1 MKNIFI
7 LFLFLSLM
15 SCADMDILTD
25 NEIVDAITQPD
36 YVSSSRAK
44 KLDIPPDLS
53 NIETN
58 VEYGVPGEAVSY
70 KDYEDA
76 KKVGFTEVKV
86 LQNPEGMQ
94 IVKSGNLRWLVVSET
109 PDKLW
114 PHLEAFWQ
122 ELGFGIK
129 TLNKRTGV
137 METEWIK
144 SSKLKFDSKRG
155 GMASRFDAW
164 LDGLS
169 NLADRR
175 KFKTR
180 IENGIEKNTSEI
192 YISQRSI
199 VGMDDEARERIKRL
213 KEGSY
218 STDIYKIQEYI
229 PSGEEEAK
237 EITKKLKTE
246 MNMDEYEINA
256 EILRRLM
263 TKLGM
268 TDLEAEKVLA
278 SPIEKKNAILVE
290 NKQGNYLLLN
300 DPYDRSWR
308 RLSLALDIIGFITE
322 DKNRSEGIF
331 YVKYK
336 DLEVEKSKK
345 VEKGLIDK
353 LAFWEDDEEEE
364 QRKKEEEESLNNSDG
379 TEKLEVVEDKSL
391 TEEIMSFWGSDEEKG
406 LGKNEKRYR
415 IRIKEDQDGARV
427 FIDYPNGKLNNT
439 MTAKSILNIIFEHLR

>member
-7 LFLFLSLM
+7 LFLFLSLA

-44 KLDIPPDLS
+44 KLDVPPDLS
-53 NIETN
+53 DIEAN
-58 VEYGVPGEAVSY
+58 VQYGVPGEAVSY

-114 PHLEAFWQ
+114 PHLEGFWQ

-144 SSKLKFDSKRG
+144 SSKLKFENKK

-175 KFKTR
+175 KFRTR
-180 IENGIEKNTSEI
+180 IENGVEKNTSEI

-199 VGMDDEARERIKRL
+199 VGMDDEAKERIKRM

-218 STDIYKIQEYI
+218 STDIYKIQEYV
-229 PSGEEEAK
+229 PDGEEEAQ
-237 EITKKLKTE
+237 EITEKLQKE

-268 TDLEAEKVLA
+268 TDFDAKKVLEN
-278 SPIEKKNAILVE
+278 PIEKKNATLVK
-290 NKQGNYLLLN
+290 NKRGNYLLLS
-300 DPYDRSWR
+300 DPFDRSWR
-308 RLSLALDIIGFITE
+308 RVSLALDIIGFVTE

-336 DLEVEKSKK
+336 DLDLEGPKK
-345 VEKGLIDK
+345 KNKGLIDK
-353 LAFWEDDEEEE
+353 LAFWEDDVEEE
-364 QRKKEEEESLNNSDG
+364 QRKKEEEENLNNSEG
-379 TEKLEVVEDKSL
+379 AAKLEVIEDKSL

-415 IRIKEDQDGARV
+415 IRIKEDKNGVRV
-427 FIDYPNGKLNNT
+427 FMDYPNGKLNNT
-439 MTAKSILNIIFEHLR
+439 NTAKSILNIIYEHLR

>member
-1 MKNIFI
+1 MKYIYLI
-7 LFLFLSLM
+7 LLPFLLI
-15 SCADMDILTD
+15 SCADFDITD
-25 NEIVDAITQPD
+25 SEVIQAVTQPD

-44 KLDIPPDLS
+44 KLDVPPDLS
-53 NIETN
+53 DVEAN
-58 VEYGVPGEAVSY
+58 VQYGVPGEAVSY
-70 KDYEDA
+70 NSYEDA
-76 KKVGFTEVKV
+76 KKAGYTEVKV
-86 LQNPEGMQ
+86 LQDPEGMK
-94 IVKSGNLRWLVVSET
+94 IVKSGNLRWLVVNEE
-109 PDKLW
+109 PAKLW
-114 PHLEAFWQ
+114 PHLEMFWQ

-129 TLNKRTGV
+129 VLNKRTGV

-144 SSKLKFDSKRG
+144 SSKLKFDSKK

-175 KFKTR
+175 KFRTR

-192 YISQRSI
+192 YISQRSV
-199 VGMDDEARERIKRL
+199 VGMDDEAKERIKRL

-229 PSGEEEAK
+229 PDGEEEAQ
-237 EITKKLKTE
+237 EITNKLQKE

-268 TDLEAEKVLA
+268 TDLEAEKVIA
-278 SPIEKKNAILVE
+278 NPIEKKNAELVE
-290 NKQGNYLLLN
+290 NKRGNYLLLN

-336 DLEVEKSKK
+336 DLEIDSAKKKS
-345 VEKGLIDK
+345 KGLINK
-353 LAFWEDDEEEE
+353 LAFWKDDDEEEE
-364 QRKKEEEESLNNSDG
+364 RRKREEEERLNNSD
-379 TEKLEVVEDKSL
+379 ESKEVKIVEDKSL
-391 TEEIMSFWGSDEEKG
+391 TEEIMSFWGSDKEEG

-415 IRIKEDQDGARV
+415 IRIKEDQNGVRV
-427 FIDYPNGKLNNT
+427 FMDYPNGKLNNT
-439 MTAKSILNIIFEHLR
+439 KTAKSILNIIYEHLR

>member
-7 LFLFLSLM
+7 LFLFLSLI

-44 KLDIPPDLS
+44 KLDVPPDLTD
-53 NIETN
+53 IETN

-76 KKVGFTEVKV
+76 KKVGYKELKV
-86 LQNPEGMQ
+86 LQDPEGMQ

-114 PHLEAFWQ
+114 PHLEGFWQ

-144 SSKLKFDSKRG
+144 SSKLKFENKKG

-175 KFKTR
+175 KFRTR
-180 IENGIEKNTSEI
+180 IENGVEKNTSEI

-199 VGMDDEARERIKRL
+199 VGMDGEAKERIKRM

-218 STDIYKIQEYI
+218 STDIYQIPEYI
-229 PSGEEEAK
+229 PDGEEEAR
-237 EITKKLKTE
+237 EITEKLQTE

-268 TDLEAEKVLA
+268 TDLQAEKVIA
-278 SPIEKKNAILVE
+278 SPIEKKNATLIE
-290 NKQGNYLLLN
+290 NKRGNYLLLN
-300 DPYDRSWR
+300 DPFDRSWR
-308 RLSLALDIIGFITE
+308 RVSLALDIIGFVTE

-336 DLEVEKSKK
+336 DLDIDGPKK
-345 VEKGLIDK
+345 VKKGLIDK
-353 LAFWEDDEEEE
+353 LAFWEDDEEEK
-364 QRKKEEEESLNNSDG
+364 QRKKEEEENLNNSEG
-379 TEKLEVVEDKSL
+379 VAELEVIEDKSL
-391 TEEIMSFWGSDEEKG
+391 TEEIMSLWGSDDEKG

-415 IRIKEDQDGARV
+415 IRIKEDQNGARV

-439 MTAKSILNIIFEHLR
+439 MTAKSILNIIYEHLR

>member
-144 SSKLKFDSKRG
+144 SSKLKFENKK

-175 KFKTR
+175 KFRTR
-180 IENGIEKNTSEI
+180 IENGVEKNTSEI

-199 VGMDDEARERIKRL
+199 VGMDDEAKERIKRM

-218 STDIYKIQEYI
+218 STDIYKIQEYV
-229 PSGEEEAK
+229 PDGEEEAQ
-237 EITKKLKTE
+237 EITEKLQKE

-268 TDLEAEKVLA
+268 TDLQAEKV
-278 SPIEKKNAILVE
+278 IAI
-290 NKQGNYLLLN
+290 
-300 DPYDRSWR
+300 
-308 RLSLALDIIGFITE
+308 I
-322 DKNRSEGIF
+322 
-331 YVKYK
+331 
-336 DLEVEKSKK
+336 
-345 VEKGLIDK
+345 
-353 LAFWEDDEEEE
+353 
-364 QRKKEEEESLNNSDG
+364 
-379 TEKLEVVEDKSL
+379 
-391 TEEIMSFWGSDEEKG
+391 
-406 LGKNEKRYR
+406 
-415 IRIKEDQDGARV
+415 
-427 FIDYPNGKLNNT
+427 
-439 MTAKSILNIIFEHLR
+439 

>member
-1 MKNIFI
+1 MRNFFI
-7 LFLFLSLM
+7 LSLFLSLT

-44 KLDIPPDLS
+44 KLDVPPDLS
-53 NIETN
+53 DIESN

-76 KKVGFTEVKV
+76 KRVGFTEVKV
-86 LQNPEGMQ
+86 LQDPEGMK
-94 IVKSGNLRWLVVSET
+94 IVKSGNLRWLVVSES

-114 PHLEAFWQ
+114 PHLEGFWQ

-144 SSKLKFDSKRG
+144 SSKLKFDNKKK

-175 KFKTR
+175 KFRTR
-180 IENGIEKNTSEI
+180 IENGLEKNTSEI

-199 VGMDDEARERIKRL
+199 VGMDDEARERIKRM
-213 KEGSY
+213 KDGSY

-229 PSGEEEAK
+229 PGDEEEAK
-237 EITKKLKTE
+237 EITEKLQTE

-268 TDLEAEKVLA
+268 TDLNAEKVLA
-278 SPIEKKNAILVE
+278 NPIEKKNATLVE
-290 NKQGNYLLLN
+290 NKRGNYLLLN

-308 RLSLALDIIGFITE
+308 RLSLALDIIGFVTE

-336 DLEVEKSKK
+336 DLELEKSKK
-345 VEKGLIDK
+345 VKKGLIDK
-353 LAFWEDDEEEE
+353 LAFWDDDEEE
-364 QRKKEEEESLNNSDG
+364 QRKKEEEENLNNKDES
-379 TEKLEVVEDKSL
+379 EELEVIEDKSL
-391 TEEIMSFWGSDEEKG
+391 TEEIMSFWGSDDEKG

-415 IRIKEDQDGARV
+415 IRIKEDQTGVRV

-439 MTAKSILNIIFEHLR
+439 MTAQSILNIIYEHLR

>member
-1 MKNIFI
+1 MKNII
-7 LFLFLSLM
+7 IISLLLSLT

-25 NEIVDAITQPD
+25 NEVVDAITQPD

-44 KLDIPPDLS
+44 RLDVPPDLTD
-53 NIETN
+53 IETN
-58 VEYGVPGEAVSY
+58 VQYGVPGEAVSY

-86 LQNPEGMQ
+86 LQNPEGME
-94 IVKSGNLRWLVVSET
+94 IVKSGNLRWLVVNEE
-109 PDKLW
+109 PAKLW
-114 PHLEAFWQ
+114 PHLETFWQ

-129 TLNKRTGV
+129 VLNKRTGV

-144 SSKLKFDSKRG
+144 SSKLKFETKK

-175 KFKTR
+175 KFRTR
-180 IENGIEKNTSEI
+180 IENGVEKNTSEI
-192 YISQRSI
+192 YISQRSV
-199 VGMDDEARERIKRL
+199 VGMDDEAKARIKRL

-229 PSGEEEAK
+229 PDGEEEAK
-237 EITKKLKTE
+237 KITDKLQKE

-268 TDLEAEKVLA
+268 TDLDAEKVLA
-278 SPIEKKNAILVE
+278 NPIERKNATLVE
-290 NKQGNYLLLN
+290 NKRGNYLSLN

-308 RLSLALDIIGFITE
+308 RLSLALDIIGFVTE
-322 DKNRSEGIF
+322 DKNRSKGIF

-336 DLEVEKSKK
+336 DLELEGPKKKS
-345 VEKGLIDK
+345 KGLISK
-353 LAFWEDDEEEE
+353 LAFWDDDEEEE
-364 QRKKEEEESLNNSDG
+364 QRKKEEEERLNNSDG
-379 TEKLEVVEDKSL
+379 IEELKVIEDKSL
-391 TEEIMSFWGSDEEKG
+391 TEEIMSFWGSDDEKG

-415 IRIKEDQDGARV
+415 IRIKEDQNGARV

-439 MTAKSILNIIFEHLR
+439 ETAKSILKIIYEHLR

>member
-1 MKNIFI
+1 MKNII
-7 LFLFLSLM
+7 IISLLLSLT

-25 NEIVDAITQPD
+25 NEVVDAITQPD

-44 KLDIPPDLS
+44 RLDVPPDLTD
-53 NIETN
+53 IETN
-58 VEYGVPGEAVSY
+58 VQYGVPGEAVSY

-86 LQNPEGMQ
+86 LQNPEGME
-94 IVKSGNLRWLVVSET
+94 IVKSGNLRWLVVNEE
-109 PDKLW
+109 PAKLW
-114 PHLEAFWQ
+114 PHLETFWQ

-129 TLNKRTGV
+129 VLNKRTGV

-144 SSKLKFDSKRG
+144 SSKLKFETKK

-175 KFKTR
+175 KFRTR
-180 IENGIEKNTSEI
+180 IENGVEKNTSEI

-199 VGMDDEARERIKRL
+199 VGMDDEAKARIKRL

-229 PSGEEEAK
+229 PDGEEEAK
-237 EITKKLKTE
+237 EITDKLQKE

-268 TDLEAEKVLA
+268 TDLDAEKVLA
-278 SPIEKKNAILVE
+278 NPIERKNATLVE
-290 NKQGNYLLLN
+290 NKRGNYLSLN

-308 RLSLALDIIGFITE
+308 RLSLALDIIGFVTE
-322 DKNRSEGIF
+322 DKNRSKGIF

-336 DLEVEKSKK
+336 DLELEGPKKKS
-345 VEKGLIDK
+345 KGLISK
-353 LAFWEDDEEEE
+353 LAFWDDDEEEE
-364 QRKKEEEESLNNSDG
+364 QRKKEEEERLNNSDG
-379 TEKLEVVEDKSL
+379 IEELKVIEDKSL
-391 TEEIMSFWGSDEEKG
+391 TEEIMSFWGSDDEKG

-415 IRIKEDQDGARV
+415 IRIKEDQNGARV

-439 MTAKSILNIIFEHLR
+439 ETAKSILKIIYEHLR

>member
-1 MKNIFI
+1 MKNIF
-7 LFLFLSLM
+7 LFLLSFLLI
-15 SCADMDILTD
+15 SCADFDIMD
-25 NEIVDAITQPD
+25 NKVVEAITQPD

-44 KLDIPPDLS
+44 KLDVPPDLS
-53 NIETN
+53 DIEINTQF
-58 VEYGVPGEAVSY
+58 GVPGEAVSY

-76 KKVGFTEVKV
+76 KKAGYKEVKV
-86 LQNPEGMQ
+86 LQNPEGMT

-109 PDKLW
+109 PENLW
-114 PHLEAFWQ
+114 PALESFWQ

-129 TLNKRTGV
+129 VLNRRTGV

-144 SSKLKFDSKRG
+144 SSKLKVDTNKG
-155 GMASRFDAW
+155 LASRFDAW

-175 KFKTR
+175 KFRTR
-180 IENGIEKNTSEI
+180 LENGVKEGTTEI
-192 YISQRSI
+192 YVSQRSI
-199 VGMDDEARERIKRL
+199 VGMDQEAKDRIKRL

-218 STDIYKIQEYI
+218 STDIYKIKEYI

-237 EITKKLKTE
+237 DITDKLQKE
-246 MNMDEYEINA
+246 LNMDEHEINS

-268 TDLEAEKVLA
+268 TDFDAKQRLA
-278 SPIEKKNAILVE
+278 NPVEKKKATLVE
-290 NKQGNYLLLN
+290 NKRGNYLLLN

-308 RLSLALDIIGFITE
+308 RLSLALDIIGFVTE

-336 DLEVEKSKK
+336 DLELEGPKK
-345 VEKGLIDK
+345 RNKGLIDK
-353 LAFWEDDEEEE
+353 LAFWRDDEEEA
-364 QRKKEEEESLNNSDG
+364 QRIKEEEERLNNLDG
-379 TEKLEVVEDKSL
+379 TEKTEVIEDKSL
-391 TEEIMSFWGSDEEKG
+391 TEKIMSLWGSDDEKG
-406 LGKNEKRYR
+406 LGKNERRYR

-427 FIDYPNGKLNNT
+427 FMDYPNGKLNNT
-439 MTAKSILNIIFEHLR
+439 KTAKSILNIIYEHLR

>member
-1 MKNIFI
+1 MKYIY
-7 LFLFLSLM
+7 LFLLPFLLI
-15 SCADMDILTD
+15 SCADFDITD
-25 NEIVDAITQPD
+25 SEVIQAVTQPD

-44 KLDIPPDLS
+44 KLDVPPDLS
-53 NIETN
+53 DVEAN
-58 VEYGVPGEAVSY
+58 VQYGVPGEAVSY
-70 KDYEDA
+70 NSYEDA
-76 KKVGFTEVKV
+76 KKAGYKEVKV
-86 LQNPEGMQ
+86 LQDPEGMR
-94 IVKSGNLRWLVVSET
+94 IVKSGNLRWLVVNEA
-109 PDKLW
+109 PAKLW
-114 PHLEAFWQ
+114 PHLEMFWQ

-129 TLNKRTGV
+129 ILNKRTGV

-144 SSKLKFDSKRG
+144 SSKLKFDSKK

-175 KFKTR
+175 KFRTR

-192 YISQRSI
+192 YISQRSV
-199 VGMDDEARERIKRL
+199 VGMDDEAKERIKRL

-218 STDIYKIQEYI
+218 STDMYKIQEYI
-229 PSGEEEAK
+229 PSGEEEAQ
-237 EITKKLKTE
+237 EITDKLQKE

-268 TDLEAEKVLA
+268 TDLDAEKVLA
-278 SPIEKKNAILVE
+278 NPIEKKNAKFVE
-290 NKQGNYLLLN
+290 NKRGNYLLLN

-308 RLSLALDIIGFITE
+308 RLSLALDIIGFVTE

-336 DLEVEKSKK
+336 DLELEGPKKKSR
-345 VEKGLIDK
+345 GLIDK
-353 LAFWEDDEEEE
+353 LAFWKDDEEEE
-364 QRKKEEEESLNNSDG
+364 QRKREEEESLNNSDG
-379 TEKLEVVEDKSL
+379 KEEVKIIEDKSL
-391 TEEIMSFWGSDEEKG
+391 TEEIMSFWGSDDEEG

-415 IRIKEDQDGARV
+415 VRIKEDQNGARV
-427 FIDYPNGKLNNT
+427 FMDYPNGKLNNT
-439 MTAKSILNIIFEHLR
+439 KTAKSILKIIYEHLR

>member
-1 MKNIFI
+1 MKNIYLLI
-7 LFLFLSLM
+7 LPFLLV
-15 SCADMDILTD
+15 SCADFDIAD
-25 NEIVDAITQPD
+25 SEVIQAVTQPD

-44 KLDIPPDLS
+44 KLDVPPDLS
-53 NIETN
+53 DVESN

-70 KDYEDA
+70 NTYEDA
-76 KKVGFTEVKV
+76 KKAGFTEVKV
-86 LQNPEGMQ
+86 LQNPEGMRL
-94 IVKSGNLRWLVVSET
+94 VKSGNLRWLVVDET

-114 PHLEAFWQ
+114 PHLEMFWQ

-129 TLNKRTGV
+129 ILNKRTGV

-144 SSKLKFDSKRG
+144 SSKLKFDSKK

-175 KFKTR
+175 KFRTR
-180 IENGIEKNTSEI
+180 IENGVDKNTSEI
-192 YISQRSI
+192 YISQRSV
-199 VGMDDEARERIKRL
+199 VGMDDEAKERIKRL

-218 STDIYKIQEYI
+218 STDMYKIQEYI
-229 PSGEEEAK
+229 PDGEEEAQD
-237 EITKKLKTE
+237 ITNKLQKE

-268 TDLEAEKVLA
+268 TDFDAEKA
-278 SPIEKKNAILVE
+278 IANPIERKNATFV
-290 NKQGNYLLLN
+290 KSDQGNYVLLK

-308 RLSLALDIIGFITE
+308 RLSLALDIIGFVTE

-331 YVKYK
+331 YVKYR
-336 DLEVEKSKK
+336 DLEIEGKKKSN
-345 VEKGLIDK
+345 KGLIDK
-353 LAFWEDDEEEE
+353 LAFWNDEEEE
-364 QRKKEEEESLNNSDG
+364 QRKKEEEENLKNSN
-379 TEKLEVVEDKSL
+379 EKVKIIEDKSL
-391 TEEIMSFWGSDEEKG
+391 TEEIMSFWGSDDEQG

-415 IRIKEDQDGARV
+415 IRITEEQNGARV
-427 FIDYPNGKLNNT
+427 FMDYPNGKLNNT
-439 MTAKSILNIIFEHLR
+439 KTAKSILNIIYEHLR

>member
-1 MKNIFI
+1 MKNIYLLI
-7 LFLFLSLM
+7 LPFLLV
-15 SCADMDILTD
+15 SCADFDIAD
-25 NEIVDAITQPD
+25 SEVIQAVTQPD

-44 KLDIPPDLS
+44 KLDVPPDLS
-53 NIETN
+53 DVESN

-70 KDYEDA
+70 NTYEDA
-76 KKVGFTEVKV
+76 KKAGFTEVKV
-86 LQNPEGMQ
+86 LQNPEGMRL
-94 IVKSGNLRWLVVSET
+94 VKSGNLRWLVVDET

-114 PHLEAFWQ
+114 PHLEMFWQ

-129 TLNKRTGV
+129 ILNKRTGV

-144 SSKLKFDSKRG
+144 SSKLKFDSKK

-175 KFKTR
+175 KFRTR
-180 IENGIEKNTSEI
+180 IENGVDKNTSEI
-192 YISQRSI
+192 YISQRSV
-199 VGMDDEARERIKRL
+199 VGMDDEAKERIKRL

-218 STDIYKIQEYI
+218 STDMYKIQEYI
-229 PSGEEEAK
+229 PDGEEEAQ
-237 EITKKLKTE
+237 EITNKLQKE

-268 TDLEAEKVLA
+268 TDFDAEKA
-278 SPIEKKNAILVE
+278 IANPIKRKNATFV
-290 NKQGNYLLLN
+290 KSDQGNYVLLK

-308 RLSLALDIIGFITE
+308 RLSLALDIIGFVTE

-331 YVKYK
+331 YVKYR
-336 DLEVEKSKK
+336 DLEIEGKKKSN
-345 VEKGLIDK
+345 KGLIDK
-353 LAFWEDDEEEE
+353 LAFWNDEEEE
-364 QRKKEEEESLNNSDG
+364 QRKKEEEENLKNSN
-379 TEKLEVVEDKSL
+379 EKVKIIEDKSL
-391 TEEIMSFWGSDEEKG
+391 TEEIMSFWGSDDEQG

-415 IRIKEDQDGARV
+415 IRITEEQNGTRV
-427 FIDYPNGKLNNT
+427 FMDYPNGKLNNT
-439 MTAKSILNIIFEHLR
+439 KTAKSILNIIYEHLR

>member
-1 MKNIFI
+1 MKNIYLLI
-7 LFLFLSLM
+7 LPFLLV
-15 SCADMDILTD
+15 SCADFDIAD
-25 NEIVDAITQPD
+25 SEVIQAVTQPD

-44 KLDIPPDLS
+44 KLDVPPDLS
-53 NIETN
+53 DVESN

-70 KDYEDA
+70 NTYEDA
-76 KKVGFTEVKV
+76 KKAGFTEVKV
-86 LQNPEGMQ
+86 LQNPEGMRL
-94 IVKSGNLRWLVVSET
+94 VKSGNLRWLVVDET

-114 PHLEAFWQ
+114 PHLEMFWQ

-129 TLNKRTGV
+129 ILNKRTGV

-144 SSKLKFDSKRG
+144 SSKLKFDSKK

-175 KFKTR
+175 KFRTR
-180 IENGIEKNTSEI
+180 IENGVDKNTSEI
-192 YISQRSI
+192 YISQRSV
-199 VGMDDEARERIKRL
+199 VGMDDEAKERIKRL

-218 STDIYKIQEYI
+218 STDMYKIQEYI
-229 PSGEEEAK
+229 PDGEEEAQD
-237 EITKKLKTE
+237 ITNKLQKE

-268 TDLEAEKVLA
+268 TEFDAEKA
-278 SPIEKKNAILVE
+278 IANPIERKNATFV
-290 NKQGNYLLLN
+290 KSDQGNYVLLK

-308 RLSLALDIIGFITE
+308 RLSLALDIIGFVTE

-331 YVKYK
+331 YVKYR
-336 DLEVEKSKK
+336 DLEIEGKKKSN
-345 VEKGLIDK
+345 KGLIDK
-353 LAFWEDDEEEE
+353 LAFWNDEEEE
-364 QRKKEEEESLNNSDG
+364 QRKKEEEENLKNSN
-379 TEKLEVVEDKSL
+379 EKVKIIEDKSL
-391 TEEIMSFWGSDEEKG
+391 TEEIMSFWGSDDEQG

-415 IRIKEDQDGARV
+415 IRITEEQNGARV
-427 FIDYPNGKLNNT
+427 FMDYPNGKLNNT
-439 MTAKSILNIIFEHLR
+439 KTAKSILNIIYEHLR

>member
-1 MKNIFI
+1 MKNIY
-7 LFLFLSLM
+7 LLLLSFLLA
-15 SCADMDILTD
+15 SCADFDITD
-25 NEIVDAITQPD
+25 NEVVEAITQPD

-44 KLDIPPDLS
+44 KLHVPPDLTEVES
-53 NIETN
+53 NI
-58 VEYGVPGEAVSY
+58 EYGVPGEAVSY
-70 KDYEDA
+70 NSYEDA
-76 KKVGFTEVKV
+76 QRAGYKEVKV
-86 LQNPEGMQ
+86 LQDPEGMR
-94 IVKSGNLRWLVVSET
+94 IVKSGNLRWLVVNEA
-109 PDKLW
+109 PAKLW
-114 PHLEAFWQ
+114 PHLEMFWQ

-129 TLNKRTGV
+129 ILNKRTGV

-144 SSKLKFDSKRG
+144 SSKLKFDSKK

-175 KFKTR
+175 KFRTR

-192 YISQRSI
+192 YISQRSV
-199 VGMDDEARERIKRL
+199 VGMDDEAKERIKRL

-218 STDIYKIQEYI
+218 STDMYKIQEYI
-229 PSGEEEAK
+229 PDGEEEAQ
-237 EITKKLKTE
+237 EITDKLQKE

-268 TDLEAEKVLA
+268 TDLDAEKVLA
-278 SPIEKKNAILVE
+278 NPIEKKNAKFVE
-290 NKQGNYLLLN
+290 NKRGNYLLLN

-308 RLSLALDIIGFITE
+308 RLSLALDIIGFVTE

-336 DLEVEKSKK
+336 DLELEGPKKKSR
-345 VEKGLIDK
+345 GLIDK
-353 LAFWEDDEEEE
+353 LAFWKDDEEEE
-364 QRKKEEEESLNNSDG
+364 QRKREEEESLKNSDRK
-379 TEKLEVVEDKSL
+379 EEVKIIEDKSL
-391 TEEIMSFWGSDEEKG
+391 TEEIMSFWGSDDEEG

-415 IRIKEDQDGARV
+415 VRIKEDQNGARV
-427 FIDYPNGKLNNT
+427 FMDYPNGKLNNT
-439 MTAKSILNIIFEHLR
+439 KTAKSILKIIYEHLR